1 MFFRR
6 DKAPALLEGVDQDK
20 DCLPPDAGGAS
31 PDTLASQ
38 PESQVWA
45 PQRNRIL
52 RALERAA
59 LAVETPVNRLIGAQT
74 LNPFYHTGTIAVWLW
89 IIVAVTGFYLTFF
102 MQFGFESTFAAI
114 ARMEAHPLAHVIRA
128 MHRYASVF
136 ALVVS
141 LLHGYRLLFMDR
153 FRGPRWLAWVTGV
166 LMMVVLWVDGV
177 IGYWLVW
184 DERSQ
189 LITASFT
196 NWLDTLTPWGPSFQ
210 GFILSA
216 ERLDRGWILIGL
228 LLLVHILLFVLV
240 AVMFWLHIVRLSRP
254 KFLPGRVWLA
264 GVFAIVLVLAIVIPV
279 GMLARADFRALPP
292 PIRVDP
298 FYLFFL
304 PPEIN
309 ADAWWLWTGLGV
321 LLGLSVALPWLPRR
335 HKGPP
340 PIAIDKDLCTGC
352 TECAMDCPY
361 KAITMV
367 ERHDGKPHK
376 YIAIE
381 DPAMC
386 VACGVC
392 LGSCDLMAVSLS
404 VLAPQA
410 IPNATRTRL
419 ERAKRRAPDTPITVV
434 YTCERHALFGAD
446 RDLADAAPVAG
457 DGPRAVEVIALPC
470 VATASPNLVSD
481 TLEMGAADV
490 RVVGC
495 PPDDCS
501 RREGNLWTEG
511 RLSRQRV
518 PRLRRAYA
526 NAPITTF
533 WLAPDR
539 FADALPPPPA
549 RVGSGDVPPSLP
561 GRMAPRLTVRNIAAA
576 LGLVAAAFLALVA
589 LSAIPMPTFGANE
602 ARLAVVLPNPAA
614 FFGAAPRLPG
624 GAAPTWPTRLS
635 VAVDGQTVLQE
646 ALAPAD
652 VYAGRAPAVMEEWPL
667 TPGAHR
673 IQVWFDGGEGGTT
686 TWRLADRTVTLQ
698 PREALVLDDFALQG
712 QGGGR

>member
-1 MFFRR
+1 MFVRR
-6 DKAPALLEGVDQDK
+6 DRLPTLPEGVDQDK
-20 DCLPPDAGGAS
+20 DCLPPQSSGGS
-31 PDTLASQ
+31 PEIPTSQ
-38 PESQVWA
+38 GNTQVWT
-45 PQRNRIL
+45 PQRSRVL
-52 RALERAA
+52 RVLERAA

-102 MQFGFESTFAAI
+102 MQFGFDSTFAAI

-128 MHRYASVF
+128 MHRYASIF

-166 LMMVVLWVDGV
+166 VMMAVLWVDGV
-177 IGYWLVW
+177 IGYWVVW

-196 NWLDTLTPWGPSFQ
+196 NWLDTLTPWGP
-210 GFILSA
+210 GFLGFMLSA
-216 ERLDRGWILIGL
+216 ERLDRGWIVIGL
-228 LLLVHILLFVLV
+228 LLLLHILLFVLV
-240 AVMFWLHIVRLSRP
+240 AAMFWLHIVRLSRP
-254 KFLPGRVWLA
+254 KFLPGPVWLG
-264 GVFAIVLVLAIVIPV
+264 GVFAIVLVLAIAIPV

-292 PIRVDP
+292 PMRLDP

-304 PPEIN
+304 PLEIN
-309 ADAWWLWTGLGV
+309 GNAWWLWTGFGV
-321 LLGLSVALPWLPRR
+321 LLAVSVALPWLPRR
-335 HKGPP
+335 RTAPP

-381 DPAMC
+381 NPDMC

-392 LGSCDLMAVSLS
+392 LGSCDLQAVSLS

-419 ERAKRRAPDTPITVV
+419 ARARRRAPETPVTVV
-434 YTCERHALFGAD
+434 YTCERHALFGAESY
-446 RDLADAAPVAG
+446 LADTAEVAE
-457 DGPRAVEVIALPC
+457 DGPRTVEVIALPC

-481 TLEMGAADV
+481 TLDLGAADV

-495 PPDDCS
+495 PPDDCG
-501 RREGNLWTEG
+501 RREGNVWTEG

-549 RVGSGDVPPSLP
+549 RVGSGDVPPTLP
-561 GRMAPRLTVRNIAAA
+561 GRMAPRLTARNIAVA
-576 LGLVAAAFLALVA
+576 LALVAAAFIVLVA
-589 LSAIPMPTFGANE
+589 LSAVPMPTFGADE
-602 ARLAVVLPNPAA
+602 ARLDVVLPNPAA
-614 FFGAAPRLPG
+614 FFGPAPRLPG

-635 VAVDGQTVLQE
+635 VAIDGQTVLEE
-646 ALAPAD
+646 ALSPAD
-652 VYAGRAPAVMEEWPL
+652 VYAGRAPAIIEQWPL
-667 TPGAHR
+667 SPGAHQV
-673 IQVWFDGGEGGTT
+673 QVWFDGGEAGTT

-698 PREALVLDDFALQG
+698 PREALILDDYLLRG
-712 QGGGR
+712 QDNPR